1 MKFACIELTNSKF
14 TAKIPMVRIVI
25 DETVNDR
32 LPALRG
38 VMPDCNIP
46 LTEEEFHYDGDYVLD
61 RTLQLIA
68 EGTYIEAPT
77 DELSK
82 KWRSLP
88 IVIVAFAII
97 ALFLILLLGTK
108 HWKSINSTES
118 KSKY

>member
-1 MKFACIELTNSKF
+1 MKFASIELANSKF

-68 EGTYIEAPT
+68 DGTYIEAPT
-77 DELSK
+77 DNSVK
-82 KWRSLP
+82 KCKILP
-88 IVIVAFAII
+88 IVLTALGII
-97 ALFLILLLGTK
+97 TLLLILLFFRSRKGQKGMT
-108 HWKSINSTES
+108 
-118 KSKY
+118 